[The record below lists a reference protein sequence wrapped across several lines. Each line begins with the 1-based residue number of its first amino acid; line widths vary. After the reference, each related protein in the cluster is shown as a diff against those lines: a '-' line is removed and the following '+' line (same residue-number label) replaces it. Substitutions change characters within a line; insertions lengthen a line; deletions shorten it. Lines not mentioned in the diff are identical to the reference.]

1 MGNCKGFTLLETLI
15 AMSIMLVAFAAILMV
30 ESSSLNT
37 SLKTKQL
44 NIVSMLAKR
53 AMIEAEQTFEG
64 KSFEEIRKEETFEL
78 SEPYK
83 DYKVLRSIKEI
94 KFPDLSFGGGES
106 SKGDKESGT
115 NDMTERVAKLMA
127 KYLSQAIR
135 EVTVTVVWKKGSG
148 EQSYSVSTY
157 WVDLNHEFQIEE

>member
-1 MGNCKGFTLLETLI
+1 MDNCKGFTLLETLI

-64 KSFEEIRKEETFEL
+64 KSFEEIKKEETFEL

-106 SKGDKESGT
+106 SKGDKENGT

-135 EVTVTVVWKKGSG
+135 EVTVTVSWKKGSG